1 MDFLSK
7 NTNVEYPQ
15 KVFELGQCV
24 KLNTRSSVGTE
35 DSWELAFAK
44 AGSKVNFTHAKSV
57 LYAYAQAVGKELKVI
72 SVDYPM
78 FIPGRSGQILL
89 DGQKV
94 GIIGEVHPQVLSNWK
109 IEVPVAVWELEVK

>member
-15 KVFELGQCV
+15 KIFELGQCV

-35 DSWELAFAK
+35 DSWELAFAE

-57 LYAYAQAVGKELKVI
+57 LYAYAQSVGKELKVLAR
-72 SVDYPM
+72 DYPM

-94 GIIGEVHPQVLSNWK
+94 GIVGEVHPQVLSNWK